1 MASKRKKSRPTKL
14 AGDYNLHMPE
24 EDYYLNEEY
33 STSRIQRFI
42 DHESEDTPE
51 SRDIAIKQ
59 VPFTNIL
66 GPCEKIQKVAESS
79 SVSHDAASQITYNGN
94 APLSLVIR
102 GSRTQI
108 QSKTREPGAQI
119 INDWQMI
126 NDMSASFGVLP
137 DNGVEDE
144 NLLPGNRKSA
154 DKRQSK
160 LRQHKGKD
168 PQDSPRY
175 SCSMCKY
182 VTNRSDHHK
191 RHLMT
196 HSEDKPLKC
205 TMCSYGTGRS
215 DHYKRHLQRHGLS
228 DAAIIEC
235 CAKNG
240 LKLKTSSLTPLDGS
254 KQPAEDGQSSKGKSA
269 KQPKQTP
276 WKKFVCD
283 MCGYTTDKSSHYNRH
298 TQTHSAEKP
307 HSCKFCYKSFK
318 LPLYLNKHRC
328 SKLMQRSC
336 RECNCIFIDH
346 DALMKHAATAHPYA
360 TGGLAQETAGNENGD
375 GDRAS
380 TGDVADSSAFF
391 NSFTKM
397 ASEIIRKGVTGQG
410 EEVDDGSTGSGEADI
425 SDPKEGLQSSSGA
438 HTEEE
443 SDSAAGD
450 TPGQVPAVDA
460 VVDMEVKGNLKCVKC
475 GVWFKKL
482 DEYNSHSC
490 TS

>member
-14 AGDYNLHMPE
+14 ADDYNAHMPE

-66 GPCEKIQKVAESS
+66 GPCEKMQTIAESS
-79 SVSHDAASQITYNGN
+79 SVSHDAASQVTYNGN
-94 APLSLVIR
+94 APLSLVIKR
-102 GSRTQI
+102 PKIELQSKMRVADTQI
-108 QSKTREPGAQI
+108 IG
-119 INDWQMI
+119 DWRMI
-126 NDMSASFGVLP
+126 NDMSASFGTFP
-137 DNGVEDE
+137 DNGDSVEDE
-144 NLLPGNRKSA
+144 NLLPGNQKSS
-154 DKRQSK
+154 DKRQPK
-160 LRQHKGKD
+160 QRHNRGKD

-205 TMCSYGTGRS
+205 TMCNYGTGRS
-215 DHYKRHLQRHGLS
+215 DHYKRHLQRHGMS

-254 KQPAEDGQSSKGKSA
+254 KQPTEDGQSSKDKPA
-269 KQPKQTP
+269 KQGKPTA

-360 TGGLAQETAGNENGD
+360 TGPVAQETATDEN

-380 TGDVADSSAFF
+380 TGDIADSSAFF
-391 NSFTKM
+391 NNFTKM
-397 ASEIIRKGVTGQG
+397 ASEIIRKGVTGED
-410 EEVDDGSTGSGEADI
+410 EEPDDESEGSGEADTT
-425 SDPKEGLQSSSGA
+425 DPKDDSQGSSEA

-443 SDSAAGD
+443 SDSAANNMS
-450 TPGQVPAVDA
+450 GQVSTIDA

-475 GVWFKKL
+475 GAWFKKL
-482 DEYNSHSC
+482 EEYNSHSC